1 MSGQPA
7 VLQVVILRDGL
18 LVGTEVFVPGSY
30 VLGSADDS
38 DLRLDD
44 AAVDPHH
51 AVLYFQNGK
60 AAVQDS
66 GSVGGLYVNGHQVT
80 ACEIRSVDEVVLGP
94 FVLKTRVLG
103 PRATP
108 KATPPPEVS
117 ALLGS
122 VPPAGIP
129 QVQPISA
136 PRRSAPPPPPA
147 EPEATAPAP
156 YATRAPV
163 ANGPSEG
170 TGTMPSARR
179 RKGKAQR
186 HDDEPLGPLPS
197 PLPSEALP
205 PLDVY
210 ERPAAPARPTP
221 ERPWSEPAPAWP
233 PPASA
238 RAPVPSRPPRSPPA
252 PPPAP
257 VAPAPVHRP
266 ATAPPRRAPA
276 GATARGPQLFAVPTK
291 GGRGRPRLFFQLYWQ
306 DARQLARSFGPTSQ
320 KKPITSGLADVA
332 MVPFY
337 GFTMPEGFPLAE
349 SAGRGA
355 YRLYLPP
362 KAELEKRRSDGRFV
376 PAGESEVET
385 YDGRKCVLLQSGN
398 AVALREGEMTCFVYV
413 APPPERT
420 FVNPLRGKP
429 WFFIFLFLAFFSPT
443 VWWIFFGPQGAE
455 LADFNAR
462 NLNPVAVR
470 LMAPKKEEK
479 KKEEKKPEK
488 KEEKKEEAKKEEK
501 KPEKKKEPEKKVVK
515 APPPK
520 APPQPVPPT
529 PQPPANVQKALAKVT
544 AAGPAMKSMLAAINK
559 LGPGGNAAAFKLN
572 GLVGKGPVAS
582 NVGMPGLGVGNG
594 TGGGRE
600 LLMGKGGGGIGAMG
614 AGGVG
619 KGPVRAGVARAA
631 SDRVSSQGQID
642 KEAVA
647 KAINSH
653 LAEIQRCYESA
664 LLKNPGLAGKVVLE
678 WSISTQGRVVSSK
691 SKSSTLKDSS
701 VESCILRSLNT
712 WQFPPARGQSVII
725 SYPFIFNAVGF

>member
-30 VLGSADDS
+30 VLGSAEDS
-38 DLRLDD
+38 DLRLED

-103 PRATP
+103 PRVTP
-108 KATPPPEVS
+108 KTTPPPEVS

-122 VPPAGIP
+122 VAPAVIP
-129 QVQPISA
+129 QVAPLSS
-136 PRRSAPPPPPA
+136 PRRASAPPPPPA

-156 YATRAPV
+156 YSRAPV
-163 ANGPSEG
+163 VNGQSEG
-170 TGTMPSARR
+170 PGTMPSARR
-179 RKGKAQR
+179 RKGKASR
-186 HDDEPLGPLPS
+186 HDDEPLGPFPVPS
-197 PLPSEALP
+197 ALEPQP
-205 PLDVY
+205 PLDTY
-210 ERPAAPARPTP
+210 ERQARPAP
-221 ERPWSEPAPAWP
+221 ERAWSNVPRVSPVAARATEAPRPISHPPP
-233 PPASA
+233 PPAA
-238 RAPVPSRPPRSPPA
+238 AMV
-252 PPPAP
+252 PAP
-257 VAPAPVHRP
+257 VAHPARSS
-266 ATAPPRRAPA
+266 RRPA

-291 GGRGRPRLFFQLYWQ
+291 GGRGRPRIYFELYWQ
-306 DARQLARSFGPTSQ
+306 DARQMARSYGPTSS

-355 YRLYLPP
+355 YRVYLPP
-362 KAELEKRRSDGRFV
+362 KAELDKRRGDGRFV
-376 PAGESEVET
+376 EAGASEVEQ

-398 AVALREGEMTCFVYV
+398 AVAFREGDMTCFVYV
-413 APPPERT
+413 APPPQRT

-429 WFFIFLFLAFFSPT
+429 WFFIFLFLAFCGPT
-443 VWWIFFGPQGAE
+443 VWWILFGPQGPE

-470 LMAPKKEEK
+470 LMVPKKEEK

-488 KEEKKEEAKKEEK
+488 KEEKVEKKEEK
-501 KPEKKKEPEKKVVK
+501 KPEKKKEPEKKVITK

-520 APPQPVPPT
+520 TPPPPVPPPPQPPE
-529 PQPPANVQKALAKVT
+529 NVQKALAKVT

-582 NVGMPGLGVGNG
+582 NAGMPGLGVGTG
-594 TGGGRE
+594 AGGGRE

-678 WSISTQGRVVSSK
+678 WSISTQGTVVSSK
-691 SKSSTLKDSS
+691 TKSSTLKDSS
-701 VESCILRSLNT
+701 VEACILRSLNT
-712 WQFPPARGQSVII
+712 WQFPPARGSSVII

>member
-30 VLGSADDS
+30 VLGSADGS
-38 DLRLDD
+38 DLKLDD

-51 AVLYFQNGK
+51 AILYFQNGK

-103 PRATP
+103 PRANPRVTP
-108 KATPPPEVS
+108 APEVS

-122 VPPAGIP
+122 SPPLGIP
-129 QVQPISA
+129 QVAPISS
-136 PRRSAPPPPPA
+136 PRRSSPPTPPPPPA

-156 YATRAPV
+156 YARVPP
-163 ANGPSEG
+163 ANGRAGGG
-170 TGTMPSARR
+170 TVPSARR
-179 RKGKAQR
+179 RKGGKGKPE
-186 HDDEPLGPLPS
+186 HDEPLAAAPS
-197 PLPSEALP
+197 SSGLLAAPQNP
-205 PLDVY
+205 PLDSYDGRAPHQRASPAV
-210 ERPAAPARPTP
+210 ERAWNLPEVVRPLGGAAPVARPP
-221 ERPWSEPAPAWP
+221 P
-233 PPASA
+233 PPAAAA
-238 RAPVPSRPPRSPPA
+238 R
-252 PPPAP
+252 
-257 VAPAPVHRP
+257 
-266 ATAPPRRAPA
+266 PRRPA
-276 GATARGPQLFAVPTK
+276 GATALGPSLFAIPTK
-291 GGRGRPRLFFQLYWQ
+291 GRRGRPRLYFELYWR
-306 DARQLARSFGPTSQ
+306 DSRQVARSFGPTSE

-332 MVPFY
+332 MVPLY
-337 GFTMPEGFPLAE
+337 GFTMPEGFPIAD
-349 SAGRGA
+349 SASRSA
-355 YRLYLPP
+355 YRLYLPA
-362 KAELEKRRSDGRFV
+362 KAEVEKRRGDGRFAPV
-376 PAGESEVET
+376 GPAEVET
-385 YDGRKCVLLQSGN
+385 VSGRKCLTLQTGN
-398 AVALREGEMTCFVYV
+398 AVALREGDMTCFVYV
-413 APPPERT
+413 APRPERSW
-420 FVNPLRGKP
+420 VNPLRGKP
-429 WFFIFLFLAFFSPT
+429 WGFIFLLLAFFAPT
-443 VWWIFFGPQGAE
+443 VWWILFGPQGPE

-470 LMAPKKEEK
+470 LMQPKKKEEKKEEK
-479 KKEEKKPEK
+479 KKEPEK
-488 KEEKKEEAKKEEK
+488 KEEKAEKKEEK

-515 APPPK
+515 VPPPK
-520 APPQPVPPT
+520 PLPPQPPPP
-529 PQPPANVQKALAKVT
+529 PQPPENVQKALAKVT

-582 NVGMPGLGVGNG
+582 NVGMPGLGLGKG

-600 LLMGKGGGGIGAMG
+600 LLSGLGGAGIGSMG

-631 SDRVSSQGQID
+631 SDRVTSQGQID

-653 LAEIQRCYESA
+653 LAEVQRCYESA
-664 LLKNPGLAGKVVLE
+664 LLKNPSLAGKVVLE

-701 VESCILRSLNT
+701 VESCILRSLNN
-712 WQFPPARGQSVII
+712 WQFPAARGSSVII